1 VRLPIESSQLRL
13 QLICFILFRNL
24 EVLKL
29 GRGQIGDAFFLALP
43 DCNMLRELNINDSTL
58 GNSIQEISVVHER
71 LCHLE
76 LTKCRVMRIQ
86 VR

>member
-1 VRLPIESSQLRL
+1 VRLCIESSHLRL
-13 QLICFILFRNL
+13 LLICFIHFRNL
-24 EVLKL
+24 EVLTL
-29 GRGQIGDAFFLALP
+29 GRGQIGDAFFLALA
-43 DCNMLRELNINDSTL
+43 DCTMLRELNITDSTL
-58 GNSIQEISVVHER
+58 GNSIQEISIVHER